1 MAFPLIF
8 EPIQLSDIPSIQK
21 LQPKQWGD
29 ITPAIN
35 WYLTLNY
42 CYFIKATVNSE
53 IIGCGAALVHENC
66 VWLASIIVDE
76 QHRNK
81 GYGAAITQHL
91 IEFAETK
98 TNTILLIGTKL
109 GVPVYKKLGFI
120 EDEQYLFFKANTI
133 ALESNQAIVPFESWM
148 EEDILK
154 LDFETTGERRSHL
167 ILPKIS
173 SGFAYLKEN
182 HLLGFTIPSLG
193 EGYTNAIDLK
203 AGIALMNLRF
213 ETLRKA
219 CLPISNKLGIAHLIQ
234 QGFEIDTSLNG
245 VKMYKGKPISWKPK
259 QQFGRVGGNLG

>member
-1 MAFPLIF
+1 MNFPLIF

-42 CYFIKATVNSE
+42 CYFIKATVNHK
-53 IIGCGAALVHENC
+53 IVGCGAALVHDNC
-66 VWLASIIVDE
+66 VWLASIIVEE
-76 QHRNK
+76 QQRNK

-91 IEFAETK
+91 IDFAEPK

-120 EDEQYLFFKANTI
+120 EDEQYVFFKANTI
-133 ALESNQAIVPFESWM
+133 AEESNQAIVPFLPWM
-148 EEDILK
+148 EEPVLN
-154 LDFETTGERRSHL
+154 LDYKTTGEQRAHL
-167 ILPKIS
+167 ILPTIS
-173 SGFAYLKEN
+173 SGYAYVKTDQLM
-182 HLLGFTIPSLG
+182 GFTIPSLG
-193 EGYTNAIDLK
+193 EGYTNAIDLE

-213 ETLRKA
+213 DTPKKA
-219 CLPISNKLGIAHLIQ
+219 CLPISNKFGIAYLIQ
-234 QGFEIDTSLNG
+234 QGFEIDNSLNG
-245 VKMYKGKPISWKPK
+245 IKMYKGKPISWKPK